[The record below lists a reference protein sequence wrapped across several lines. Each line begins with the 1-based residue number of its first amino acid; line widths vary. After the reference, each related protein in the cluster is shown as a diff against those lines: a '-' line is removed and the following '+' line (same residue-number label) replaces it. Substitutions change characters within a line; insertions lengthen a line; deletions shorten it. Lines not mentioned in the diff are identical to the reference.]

1 MAGGCLFGVGSIESW
16 PVSNSYQA
24 SSTESNTPLTAG
36 QPAGQE
42 QPNTPKASAGA
53 PGWRMTVL
61 RILTFLVVAALSI
74 GIYLL
79 RDKAQS
85 LASLG
90 YPGIFLLSILSNATV
105 ILPAPGLLF
114 VFAMGAVF
122 NPFGVALAAGAGSAI
137 GELSGY
143 LAGFSGQGMVERV
156 ELYDKLKNW
165 MEVNKRWRDLAIV
178 VLAIIPNPL
187 FDLAGMASGT
197 LRIPVSRFLFFCWI
211 GKTIKM
217 LLFAYAGA
225 SSLRFFGP

>member
-1 MAGGCLFGVGSIESW
+1 
-16 PVSNSYQA
+16 
-24 SSTESNTPLTAG
+24 LTDD
-36 QPAGQE
+36 QPAAEGLI
-42 QPNTPKASAGA
+42 NTPKASKGV
-53 PGWRMTVL
+53 PGWRMTVV
-61 RILTFLVVAALSI
+61 RILAFLIVAALSV
-74 GIYLL
+74 GIYAF

-122 NPFGVALAAGAGSAI
+122 NPLGVALAAGAGSAI

-143 LAGFSGQGMVERV
+143 LAGFSGQGVVERV
-156 ELYDKLKNW
+156 ELYEKLKDW
-165 MEVNKRWRDLAIV
+165 MDRNKRWRDLAIL
-178 VLAIIPNPL
+178 VLATIPNPL
-187 FDLAGMASGT
+187 FDLAGMASGA

-225 SSLRFFGP
+225 SSLHLFGL

>member
-1 MAGGCLFGVGSIESW
+1 V
-16 PVSNSYQA
+16 PVSNLSQIPPPKSNPGPANDPPVVGGTGNA
-24 SSTESNTPLTAG
+24 SRASTN
-36 QPAGQE
+36 
-42 QPNTPKASAGA
+42 A
-53 PGWRMTVL
+53 PGWRTTAI
-61 RILTFLVVAALSI
+61 RILALLVVAALSV
-74 GIYLL
+74 GIYLI
-79 RDKAQS
+79 RDQAKS

-122 NPFGVALAAGAGSAI
+122 NPLGVALAAGAGSAI

-143 LAGFSGQGMVERV
+143 LAGFSGQGVIERV
-156 ELYDKLKNW
+156 DLYERLKNW

-178 VLAIIPNPL
+178 VLATIPNPL
-187 FDLAGMASGT
+187 FDLAGMASGA
-197 LRIPVSRFLFFCWI
+197 LRIPVTRFLLFCWI

>member
-1 MAGGCLFGVGSIESW
+1 M
-16 PVSNSYQA
+16 
-24 SSTESNTPLTAG
+24 TA
-36 QPAGQE
+36 
-42 QPNTPKASAGA
+42 
-53 PGWRMTVL
+53 V
-61 RILTFLVVAALSI
+61 RILAFLIVAALSI

-79 RDKAQS
+79 RDQAQS

-122 NPFGVALAAGAGSAI
+122 NPLGVALAAGAGSAI

-143 LAGFSGQGMVERV
+143 LAGFSGQGVAERI
-156 ELYDKLKNW
+156 ELYEKLKDW
-165 MEVNKRWRDLAIV
+165 MDRNKRWRDLAIV
-178 VLAIIPNPL
+178 VLATIPNPL
-187 FDLAGMASGT
+187 FDLAGMASGA

>member
-1 MAGGCLFGVGSIESW
+1 LTDDPSAAPGLVN
-16 PVSNSYQA
+16 PPAA
-24 SSTESNTPLTAG
+24 SKSP
-36 QPAGQE
+36 
-42 QPNTPKASAGA
+42 
-53 PGWRMTVL
+53 PGWRTTVI
-61 RILTFLVVAALSI
+61 RILVLLIVVALSL
-74 GIYLL
+74 GIYAF

-122 NPFGVALAAGAGSAI
+122 NPLGVALAAGAGSAI

-143 LAGFSGQGMVERV
+143 LAGFSGQGVVQRV
-156 ELYDKLKNW
+156 DLYEKLKDW
-165 MEVNKRWRDLAIV
+165 MDTNKRWRDLAILL
-178 VLAIIPNPL
+178 LATIPNPL
-187 FDLAGMASGT
+187 FDLAGMASGA

-225 SSLRFFGP
+225 SSLHLFGL